1 MTWFRKNMQWAR
13 HWWLRWQQQNCILT
27 LYVCYIQGRK
37 PSWSVPVS
45 FLACFCIQMGMLCFP
60 EKKCPFP
67 NNPHRKHLKRCFLGT
82 RHSAKRLKGIN
93 RLSPPQAHHPHFT
106 NEENEARS
114 LHTDGGKAQN
124 QTQAVCVLSITLSCR
139 IVGGGW
145 RRWYIRV
152 KNDVCRP

>member
-1 MTWFRKNMQWAR
+1 MYVTYKEENHLDPSQFHSSLVSAFRWGCYAF
-13 HWWLRWQQQNCILT
+13 LRRNVHFLT
-27 LYVCYIQGRK
+27 
-37 PSWSVPVS
+37 
-45 FLACFCIQMGMLCFP
+45 
-60 EKKCPFP
+60 